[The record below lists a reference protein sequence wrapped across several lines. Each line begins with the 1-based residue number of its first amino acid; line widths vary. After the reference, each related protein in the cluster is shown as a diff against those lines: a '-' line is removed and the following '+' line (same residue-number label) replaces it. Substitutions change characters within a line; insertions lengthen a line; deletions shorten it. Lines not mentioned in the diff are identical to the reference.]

1 VATRYEK
8 LAVNYLAMVTI
19 AAILIWL

>member
-1 VATRYEK
+1 VATRYET
-8 LAVNYLAMVTI
+8 LAVNFLAMVTI